1 MTEEERKIL
10 EPLLIDELEALREL
24 VKRAEKLLR
33 INKHTGDPVILIPRE
48 TLSQKDL
55 IALHIAA
62 RYFAFKLG
70 LTSTDSITIEEL
82 KKKTGI
88 NNDKLIAARVS
99 DLRKEGIVEFVKKGV
114 YRVSLPNLVKYL
126 DQLGEKYGK

>member
-1 MTEEERKIL
+1 MTEDERKIL
-10 EPLLIDELEALREL
+10 EPLLIDELDTLREL
-24 VKRAEKLLR
+24 VKRAERLLR

>member
-1 MTEEERKIL
+1 MTEDERKIL
-10 EPLLIDELEALREL
+10 EPLLIDELDTLREL

-99 DLRKEGIVEFVKKGV
+99 DLRKEGVVEFVKKGV
-114 YRVSLPNLVKYL
+114 YRISLPNLVKYL